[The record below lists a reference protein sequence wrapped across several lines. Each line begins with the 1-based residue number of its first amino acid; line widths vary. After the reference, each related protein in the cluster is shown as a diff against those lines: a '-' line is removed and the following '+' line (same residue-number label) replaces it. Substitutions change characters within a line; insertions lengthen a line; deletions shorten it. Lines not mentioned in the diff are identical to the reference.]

1 MASDGK
7 RVLRLNLPVWQGGD
21 RPHYRIGGRVL
32 AAIAPDAQGPEET
45 VPVPHATSEA
55 RPVDG
60 GIVSRAALLDILAAA
75 RAAIDRHA
83 PDAIVALG
91 GDCFVDLAP
100 FAWLSERYG
109 DVLAVLWVDAHPD
122 VMGAAETRSAHAHVV
137 ALLVGEGDPALA
149 GTVRRPVDPARILY
163 VGLGETSP
171 AEADFIR
178 RHGIAS
184 LPGSPGPVL
193 AWLRATGASKV
204 AVHFDLDVLDPSL
217 HGYLLFHDPSPAP
230 GAWDA
235 VPKGRMRFD
244 EVAALLQAVA
254 AEADIV
260 GLGIS
265 EFMPWEM
272 IRLSGALATLP
283 LLDGG

>member
-1 MASDGK
+1 MAIDGK

-21 RPHYRIGGRVL
+21 RPNYRIGGRVL

-45 VPVPHATSEA
+45 VPVPRATA
-55 RPVDG
+55 DVRPVEG
-60 GIVSRAALLDILAAA
+60 GIVSRGALLDILAAA
-75 RAAIDRHA
+75 RAAIERHA

-109 DVLAVLWVDAHPD
+109 DELAVLWVDAHPD
-122 VMGAAETRSAHAHVV
+122 VMGAAETASAHAHVV

-149 GTVRRPVDPARILY
+149 ATVRRPVDPERILY

-184 LPGSPGPVL
+184 LPGSPGAGAGVAAGDP
-193 AWLRATGASKV
+193 ARARSRSISTSTSSTRRSTTTCCSTT
-204 AVHFDLDVLDPSL
+204 PR
-217 HGYLLFHDPSPAP
+217 PRPAP
-230 GAWDA
+230 TTRCRRAGCGSTRSRRSCKRWQPRPTSSASA
-235 VPKGRMRFD
+235 SASSCPGR
-244 EVAALLQAVA
+244 
-254 AEADIV
+254 
-260 GLGIS
+260 
-265 EFMPWEM
+265 
-272 IRLSGALATLP
+272 
-283 LLDGG
+283 